1 MEDNQKMKIVGLVGS
16 LRKDSFNKAIMREAV
31 KSSPEYAEI
40 EIVEIDFP
48 LFNQDLEN
56 DMPEVVKN
64 FKQKI
69 EAADA
74 VLIASPEYNYSVP
87 GVLKNAID
95 WGSRPYGQSC
105 FEGKP
110 VGIMSAGVGMLGGA
124 RAQYHLRQSFVFLNM
139 HPLNRP
145 EVMVPNA
152 ADKIENGEVK
162 DAETKEKISELV
174 KALVAKAKES
184 KTSKS

>member
-1 MEDNQKMKIVGLVGS
+1 MGNNQKIKIVGLVGS
-16 LRKDSFNKAIMREAV
+16 LRKDSFNRAIMNEAV
-31 KSSPEYAEI
+31 KLSPADAEI
-40 EIVEIDFP
+40 EIVGIDLP

-56 DMPEVVKN
+56 DLPEAVKN

-74 VLIASPEYNYSVP
+74 VLVATPEYNYSVP

-105 FEGKP
+105 FEGRP
-110 VGIMSAGVGMLGGA
+110 VGVMSASIGMLGGS
-124 RAQYHLRQSFVFLNM
+124 RAQYHLRQSFVFLDM
-139 HPLNRP
+139 RPLNRP

-152 ADKIENGEVK
+152 ADKIENGEIK
-162 DAETKEKISELV
+162 DAETKEKIGELV
-174 KALVAKAKES
+174 SALIAKAKES
-184 KTSKS
+184 KISKS